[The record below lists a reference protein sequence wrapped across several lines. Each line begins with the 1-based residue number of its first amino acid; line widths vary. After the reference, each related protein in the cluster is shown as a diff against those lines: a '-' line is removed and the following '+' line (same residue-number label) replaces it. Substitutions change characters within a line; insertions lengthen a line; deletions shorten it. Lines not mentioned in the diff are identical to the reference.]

1 MKILNYTILLQPEA
15 EGGYT
20 VSVPALQG
28 CITYGETIDKAR
40 LMAKD
45 AILGYIKSLKKHGEV
60 IPQENSSLI
69 SNTAPYYPY

>member
-15 EGGYT
+15 GGGYT

-28 CITYGETIDKAR
+28 CITYGETIEKAR

-45 AILGYIKSLKKHGEV
+45 AILGYIKSLKKHGEI

-69 SNTAPYYPY
+69 SNIEVKTNI

>member
-1 MKILNYTILLQPEA
+1 MKVLNYTIVLQPEV

-28 CITYGETIDKAR
+28 CITYGETLEKAR

-45 AILGYIKSLKKHGEV
+45 AILGYIKSLRKHGEK
-60 IPQENSSLI
+60 IPKGNSPLI
-69 SNTAPYYPY
+69 SNIEIKTKI